1 MDWKLDTA
9 IIDITITFKVN
20 AIILHSSK
28 FTQKTST
35 CELCPSPL
43 CPSVYQKQLATGQKL
58 GLHPPL
64 PYVISLLSLVN
75 IMLF

>member
-1 MDWKLDTA
+1 MISD
-9 IIDITITFKVN
+9 
-20 AIILHSSK
+20 SSR

-58 GLHPPL
+58 GLGALCEKDLL
-64 PYVISLLSLVN
+64 PVILWIDKGRVRRKSLEDLSLIVG
-75 IMLF
+75 MSFVM